1 MATFLNQ
8 FLSKEQQ
15 EQLLTLQNEQQ
26 ENKSL
31 ICELFGELMKFT
43 RAGSDIVSIT
53 YDETTDVAIVKEHHA
68 NNGQP
73 YTSETPINIACD
85 SGVAI
90 CVDILKYLY

>member
-1 MATFLNQ
+1 MSTFLEQ
-8 FLSKEQQ
+8 FLTKEQLETLSKIQ
-15 EQLLTLQNEQQ
+15 TEQC
-26 ENKSL
+26 ENKTI

-43 RAGSDIVSIT
+43 RAGNAIVNIT
-53 YDETTDVAIVKEHHA
+53 YDEKSETAIVKEYHD

-85 SGVAI
+85 SGAAI